1 MNSRMESN
9 LLMATVRNGSAA
21 SATAVIQP
29 DRQAAISWITLF
41 FAAAL
46 VALMSTQAIGQK
58 YEVLELKPAIE
69 EPKFFDK
76 MKSSAKTFIR
86 DASKADPKLAQ
97 SYYQRY
103 VPIKITQP
111 DALSEISTLLTET
124 EGLLKKAQRG
134 PEGQKVLVWLYG
146 GLKPI
151 AVGNYSPPARINAI
165 LFIAKMSEKPAVRG
179 QVPVPIRYIPSLFLP
194 IYQDDKNSDGV
205 RAAALMGLHR
215 YATIKGT
222 SMKPENIT
230 ALATAMDALLK
241 SKAPEG
247 RSEEAHAY
255 LQRFAVDILASIRG
269 TADVNF
275 GKTLVSISTKTESHD
290 LIALHS
296 AAQIASMSQGLK
308 GVQPKKIL
316 DDWAVRAMRSFQYE
330 IARLNALAGVSPA
343 SSQPIDPKSIVT
355 KAEKPKAGSPM
366 AMGMNRDREMD
377 MGRDMDFDME
387 MGMGGGM
394 DMDMEM
400 GMGMRGGARAKQP
413 PEVMASRRKLNYVL
427 QQLHLGVSGNGVAG
441 VPNKPAGL
449 MAAVDEDG
457 RLEIEAWLLRMEE
470 VLAGLN
476 EPSIGTVD
484 MYIAA
489 LDAQVKALEELAGP
503 AAAAAAAKIDIK
515 IDGHAGPVATTM
527 QPKLEMEA
535 VDKNGNPK
543 FPEGL
548 DEMAPAA
555 AKN

>member
-1 MNSRMESN
+1 MNSRIESN
-9 LLMATVRNGSAA
+9 LLMATVPNGRAVN
-21 SATAVIQP
+21 ATAVAQP
-29 DRQAAISWITLF
+29 DRQVAISWITLF

-58 YEVLELKPAIE
+58 YEVLELRPAIE

-76 MKSSAKTFIR
+76 MKSSAKNFIR

-134 PEGQKVLVWLYG
+134 PEGQKVLVWLYN

-165 LFIAKMSEKPAVRG
+165 LFIAKMSEKGTVRG
-179 QVPVPIRYIPSLFLP
+179 QVPVPIRFIPSLFLP
-194 IYQDDKNSDGV
+194 IYQDAKNSDGV

-222 SMKPENIT
+222 AMT
-230 ALATAMDALLK
+230 AQNQASLAAEMDALLK
-241 SKAPEG
+241 SEAPEG

-330 IARLNALAGVSPA
+330 IARLNALNGVRPA
-343 SSQPIDPKSIVT
+343 SSQPMSPKSIVT
-355 KAEKPKAGSPM
+355 KARDAASPIS
-366 AMGMNRDREMD
+366 MGMNRDMETEMEMGGEMEMEMD
-377 MGRDMDFDME
+377 MGGMSMEME
-387 MGMGGGM
+387 MGMGSG
-394 DMDMEM
+394 E
-400 GMGMRGGARAKQP
+400 RANQP

-427 QQLHLGVSGNGVAG
+427 QQLHLGVTGNGVAG
-441 VPNKPAGL
+441 VPSKPAGL
-449 MAAVDEDG
+449 IAAADEDG

-489 LDAQVKALEELAGP
+489 LDAQVRTLEALAGP
-503 AAAAAAAKIDIK
+503 AAAAAAAKVGIK
-515 IDGHAGPVATTM
+515 VDGHAGPVATTL
-527 QPKLEMEA
+527 QPKIEMEA

-543 FPEGL
+543 FPQGL
-548 DEMAPAA
+548 DEMAPAG